1 MKAKYIDFK
10 NISDITFAFLM
21 FVLLLPFLM
30 LISFMILIFDGNPI
44 FFIQY
49 RVGIKGK
56 IFRIFKFRTMKK
68 NDNSNFNGEVL
79 NLNNKDLAEARFKF
93 KTVVTNDKR
102 ITNLGK
108 ILRKFHIDEI
118 PQLINILK
126 GDMSFV
132 GPRPDTPVQKND
144 YKPKEWHER
153 ISVKPGITG
162 WAQTM
167 HGYAADEIQTR
178 RKLEYDFFY
187 IKNISPWLDF
197 VICMR
202 TFKILV
208 LGHGAR

>member
-10 NISDITFAFLM
+10 NISDITFAYLM

-30 LISFMILIFDGNPI
+30 LISFMILMFDGNPI

-162 WAQTM
+162 LAQLHTCFSLK
-167 HGYAADEIQTR
+167 ERTF
-178 RKLEYDFFY
+178 YDLKY
-187 IKNISPWLDF
+187 IKEKSLILDISIL
-197 VICMR
+197 MR
-202 TFKILV
+202 TLVKIFYFR
-208 LGHGAR
+208 GQ

>member
-1 MKAKYIDFK
+1 MKSKYIYFK
-10 NISDITFAFLM
+10 NISDITFS
-21 FVLLLPFLM
+21 LLIFILFLPFLI
-30 LISFMILIFDGNPI
+30 LVSLMILILDGSPI
-44 FFIQY
+44 FFTQY
-49 RVGIKGK
+49 RVGINGK
-56 IFRIFKFRTMKK
+56 IFKIFKFRTMKNNK
-68 NDNSNFNGEVL
+68 NSNFKGEVL

-126 GDMSFV
+126 SDMSFV

-162 WAQTM
+162 LAQLHTCFLLK
-167 HGYAADEIQTR
+167 ERTF
-178 RKLEYDFFY
+178 YDLKY
-187 IKNISPWLDF
+187 IKEKSLILDISIL
-197 VICMR
+197 MR
-202 TFKILV
+202 TLVKIFYFR
-208 LGHGAR
+208 GQ

>member
-1 MKAKYIDFK
+1 MKSKYIYFK
-10 NISDITFAFLM
+10 NISDITFS
-21 FVLLLPFLM
+21 LLIFILFLPFLI
-30 LISFMILIFDGNPI
+30 LVSLMILILDGSPI
-44 FFIQY
+44 FFTQY
-49 RVGIKGK
+49 RVGINGK
-56 IFRIFKFRTMKK
+56 IFKIFKFRTMKNNK
-68 NDNSNFNGEVL
+68 NSNFKGEVL

-162 WAQTM
+162 LAQLHTCFLLK
-167 HGYAADEIQTR
+167 ERTF
-178 RKLEYDFFY
+178 YDLKY
-187 IKNISPWLDF
+187 IKEKSLILDISIL
-197 VICMR
+197 MR
-202 TFKILV
+202 TLVKIFYFR
-208 LGHGAR
+208 GQ